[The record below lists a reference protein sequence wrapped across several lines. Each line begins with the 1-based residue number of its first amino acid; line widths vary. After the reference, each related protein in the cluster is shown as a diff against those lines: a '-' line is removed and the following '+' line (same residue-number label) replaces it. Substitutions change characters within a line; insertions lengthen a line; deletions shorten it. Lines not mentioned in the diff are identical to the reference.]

1 MSRRLTR
8 FALVLFQLA
17 LSCAASSFDGKV
29 YHGGDLS
36 FQVGPIPASWRTI
49 EAEGTLLA
57 FRDDAQKATI
67 ALGARCGKDGD
78 DVPLTALTQHL
89 FLQFTD
95 REPGEQKEITLDGRA
110 ALRSTL
116 SAKLDGVPK
125 TFVVIVLKKDLCVYD
140 FLWIKDH
147 SLAGE
152 STEFDRFVD
161 GFHALE
167 NR

>member
-8 FALVLFQLA
+8 FAPVLFPVA
-17 LSCAASSFDGKV
+17 LSCAATSFDGKV
-29 YHGGDLS
+29 YHGGDVS

-67 ALGARCGKDGD
+67 ALGARCGQDGD

-95 REPGEQKEITLDGRA
+95 RDPREQKEISLDGRA

-116 SAKLDGVPK
+116 SATLDGVPK
-125 TFVVIVLKKDLCVYD
+125 TFVVYVLKKDLCVYD

-147 SLAGE
+147 AVGSDSA
-152 STEFDRFVD
+152 EFDSFVG

-167 NR
+167 SR